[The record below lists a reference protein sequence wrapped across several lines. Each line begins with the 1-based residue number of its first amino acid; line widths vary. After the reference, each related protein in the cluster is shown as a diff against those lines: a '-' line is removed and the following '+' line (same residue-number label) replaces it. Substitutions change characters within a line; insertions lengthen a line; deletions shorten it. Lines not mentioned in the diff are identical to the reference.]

1 MFHWY
6 RIYKIQIV
14 GGGRVW
20 QWHFKLID
28 IPTLDPRVVY
38 QRHFFKKKS
47 FSSLGLRELYFNF
60 LK

>member
-38 QRHFFKKKS
+38 QRHFKKKKNHS
-47 FSSLGLRELYFNF
+47 HHLA
-60 LK
+60 